1 MRRAITLLVATALA
15 GCSMTPTYERP
26 AAPVPPS
33 WPVGDAYLRQSEAA
47 LPAVTYRDIF
57 RDPRLQRLIETALVN
72 NRDLR
77 IAAANIAIA
86 RAQFRIQRAERFP
99 TVGASLG
106 ASVRRGSSANGV
118 GTGTN
123 PGTGTGTGATT
134 GSGGGVNDSYSAS
147 VGVTSFE
154 IDLFGRLAALSRA
167 ALEDY
172 FATEAAARATRLALV
187 GDIADAWTTYAADR
201 SLLQIAERT
210 ARSAETSVRLTRARL
225 QGGIAPRTDLRQ
237 AELVLA
243 QANSD
248 LAEQRSALAQDANL
262 LRLLIGT
269 DVDSTL
275 LPESIEA
282 VLPTLAE
289 LPAGLDSSVLLRRP
303 DVVQSEYDLRAA
315 NARIGAARA
324 ALFPRI
330 SLTGLL
336 GLASGALGGLFSGD
350 AFTWS
355 ASGGVDYDIFAG
367 GARRAGVDQAR
378 ATFDRALATYERTI
392 QTAFREVSDALARR
406 GTIDDQVRAQTALL
420 AASRDNYT
428 LSDARYRGGIDT
440 FLQSL
445 DAQRSLYSAER
456 SLVGTRLAQ
465 AQNLT
470 ELYRT
475 IGGDAL
481 LETTPQGP
489 RPLSP
494 ESTATPPKTGQRR

>member
-1 MRRAITLLVATALA
+1 MRRALTLLAATTLA
-15 GCSMTPTYERP
+15 GCSMTPTYDRP
-26 AAPVPPS
+26 VAPVPPS
-33 WPVGDAYLRQSEAA
+33 WPIGAAYLRQSEAA
-47 LPAVTYRDIF
+47 LPAVSYRDIF
-57 RDPRLQRLIETALVN
+57 RDVRLQQLIETALAN

-86 RAQFRIQRAERFP
+86 RAEFRIQRAARFP
-99 TVGASLG
+99 TIGASAG
-106 ASVRRGSSANGV
+106 ASIRRG
-118 GTGTN
+118 TT
-123 PGTGTGTGATT
+123 TTTTGTGAGAGTGAVTT
-134 GSGGGVNDSYSAS
+134 GGGVNDSYSAS
-147 VGVTSFE
+147 VGITAFE

-167 ALEDY
+167 AQEDY
-172 FATEAAARATRLALV
+172 FATEATARATRLALV

-201 SLLQIAERT
+201 SLMLIAERT

-225 QGGIAPRTDLRQ
+225 TGGIAPRTDLRQ
-237 AELVLA
+237 SELVLA

-248 LAEQRSALAQDANL
+248 LAQQRTALAQDANL
-262 LRLLIGT
+262 LRLLVGA
-269 DVDSTL
+269 DVDPAL

-282 VLPTLAE
+282 VVPTLAE
-289 LPAGLDSSVLLRRP
+289 LPAGLDSGILLRRP
-303 DVVQSEYDLRAA
+303 DVVQAEYDLRAS

-336 GLASGALGGLFSGD
+336 GLASGALGGLFNGD

-367 GARRAGVDQAR
+367 GARRAQVDQAR
-378 ATFDRALATYERTI
+378 ATFDRDLATYERTI

-406 GTIDDQVRAQTALL
+406 GTIGEQVRAQTALVV
-420 AASRDNYT
+420 ASRDNYV

-445 DAQRSLYSAER
+445 DAQRSLYSSER
-456 SLVGTRLAQ
+456 SLVSTRLAQ

-475 IGGDAL
+475 LGGDAL
-481 LETTPQGP
+481 LETTAQGP

-494 ESTATPPKTGQRR
+494 EPAVAPR

>member
-1 MRRAITLLVATALA
+1 MMRRLILAASPLALA
-15 GCSMTPTYERP
+15 ACSMTPAYERP

-33 WPVGDAYLRQSEAA
+33 WPVGDTYLRQSEAA
-47 LPAVTYRDIF
+47 LPAIGYRDIF
-57 RDPRLQRLIETALVN
+57 RDARLQQIIETALAN

-86 RAQFRIQRAERFP
+86 RAQFRIQRAARLP
-99 TVGASLG
+99 TISASG
-106 ASVRRGSSANGV
+106 DAAVRRGATRIPDGSVA
-118 GTGTN
+118 TG
-123 PGTGTGTGATT
+123 GA
-134 GSGGGVNDSYSAS
+134 VNDSYS
-147 VGVTSFE
+147 VGLGITAFE
-154 IDLFGRLAALSRA
+154 IDLFGRVAALSRA

-172 FATEAAARATRLALV
+172 FATEAAARTTRLALV

-201 SLLQIAERT
+201 SLLLLAERT
-210 ARSAETSVRLTRARL
+210 ARNAETSVRLTRARL

-237 AELVLA
+237 AETVLA

-248 LAEQRSALAQDANL
+248 LAEQRTALAQDANL
-262 LRLLIGT
+262 LRLLVGT
-269 DVDSTL
+269 DVPLAL
-275 LPESIEA
+275 LPVSIET
-282 VLPTLAE
+282 VVPNLAE
-289 LPAGLDSSVLLRRP
+289 LPAGLDSGILLRRP
-303 DVVQSEYDLRAA
+303 DVVQAEYDLRAA

-336 GLASGALGGLFSGD
+336 GLASGSLTGLFTGG

-367 GARRAGVDQAR
+367 GARRAQVDQAR
-378 ATFDRALATYERTI
+378 ATFDRALATYERTV

-406 GTIDDQVRAQTALL
+406 GTIGAQL
-420 AASRDNYT
+420 AAQSAFVTAARDNYALT
-428 LSDARYRGGIDT
+428 DARYRGGIDA

-456 SLVGTRLAQ
+456 SLVATRLTQ

-470 ELYRT
+470 ALYRT
-475 IGGDAL
+475 LGGDAL
-481 LETTPQGP
+481 LDVTPQGP
-489 RPLSP
+489 RPLTP
-494 ESTATPPKTGQRR
+494 EPAAPPAPTARR

>member
-33 WPVGDAYLRQSEAA
+33 WPIGDAYLRQSEAA
-47 LPAVTYRDIF
+47 LPAVSYRDIF
-57 RDPRLQRLIETALVN
+57 RDPRLQQLIETALVN

-86 RAQFRIQRAERFP
+86 RAQFRIQRAARFP
-99 TVGASLG
+99 TIAASGDASIRKGAARTPDG
-106 ASVRRGSSANGV
+106 SVA
-118 GTGTN
+118 
-123 PGTGTGTGATT
+123 
-134 GSGGGVNDSYSAS
+134 SGGGVNDSFSAG
-147 VGVTSFE
+147 VGINAFE
-154 IDLFGRLAALSRA
+154 IDLFGRLASLSRA

-187 GDIADAWTTYAADR
+187 GDIADAWTSYAADR

-225 QGGIAPRTDLRQ
+225 TGGIAPRTDLRQ

-248 LAEQRSALAQDANL
+248 LAEQRTALAQDANL
-262 LRLLIGT
+262 LRLLVGA
-269 DVDSTL
+269 DVDPTL

-282 VLPTLAE
+282 VVPTLAE
-289 LPAGLDSSVLLRRP
+289 LPAGLDSGVLLRRP
-303 DVVQSEYDLRAA
+303 DVVQAEYDLRAA

-336 GLASGALGGLFSGD
+336 GLASGALGSLFSGN

-355 ASGGVDYDIFAG
+355 ATGGVDYDIFAG
-367 GARRAGVDQAR
+367 GARRAQVDQAR
-378 ATFDRALATYERTI
+378 ATFDRDLATYERTI

-406 GTIDDQVRAQTALL
+406 GTIGDQVRAQTALL
-420 AASRDNYT
+420 AASRDNYA

-456 SLVGTRLAQ
+456 SLVATRLAQ

-475 IGGDAL
+475 LGGDAL
-481 LETTPQGP
+481 LETTAQGP
-489 RPLSP
+489 RPLSVEP
-494 ESTATPPKTGQRR
+494 VTAPTPVPRR

>member
-1 MRRAITLLVATALA
+1 MRRAITLLVATALT

-26 AAPVPPS
+26 VAPVPTS
-33 WPVGDAYLRQSEAA
+33 WPVGDAYLRQNEAA

-57 RDPRLQRLIETALVN
+57 RDARLQRLIETALAN

-86 RAQFRIQRAERFP
+86 RAQSRIQRAARFP
-99 TVGASLG
+99 TITASGDAAIRKGAARTPDG
-106 ASVRRGSSANGV
+106 SVA
-118 GTGTN
+118 
-123 PGTGTGTGATT
+123 
-134 GSGGGVNDSYSAS
+134 SGGGINDSYSAN
-147 VGVTSFE
+147 VGINAFE
-154 IDLFGRLAALSRA
+154 IDLFGRVASLSRA

-172 FATEAAARATRLALV
+172 FSTEAAARATRLALV

-201 SLLQIAERT
+201 SLLLIAERT

-225 QGGIAPRTDLRQ
+225 TGGIAPRTDLRQ

-248 LAEQRSALAQDANL
+248 LAQQRTALAQDANL
-262 LRLLIGT
+262 LRLLVGT
-269 DVDSTL
+269 DVDPAL

-282 VLPTLAE
+282 VVPTLAE
-289 LPAGLDSSVLLRRP
+289 LPAGLDSGVLLRRP
-303 DVVQSEYDLRAA
+303 DVVQAEYDLRAS

-330 SLTGLL
+330 SLTGIL
-336 GLASGALGGLFSGD
+336 GLASGALGSLFSGN

-355 ASGGVDYDIFAG
+355 ASSGVDYDIFAG
-367 GARRAGVDQAR
+367 GARRAQVDQAR
-378 ATFDRALATYERTI
+378 ATFDRDLATYERTI

-406 GTIDDQVRAQTALL
+406 GTIGDQFRAQTALVT
-420 AASRDNYT
+420 ASRDNYV

-456 SLVGTRLAQ
+456 SLVSTRLAQ

-475 IGGDAL
+475 LGGDAL
-481 LETTPQGP
+481 LETTAQGP
-489 RPLSP
+489 KPLSP
-494 ESTATPPKTGQRR
+494 EPVATPTPRP